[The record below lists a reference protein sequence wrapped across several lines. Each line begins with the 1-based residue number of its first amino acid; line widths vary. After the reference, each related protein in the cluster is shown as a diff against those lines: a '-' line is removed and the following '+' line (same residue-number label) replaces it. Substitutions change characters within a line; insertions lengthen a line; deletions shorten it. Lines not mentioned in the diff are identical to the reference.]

1 MSVRTFL
8 VLAAGIA
15 LFSTQNALAATDLI
29 WDNQRGFLP
38 TTGCSITAKDST
50 VFRVSQ
56 RSGSGSGSKAY
67 ENLRQH
73 DGTIRSY
80 LLDGSVVKL
89 IPSASKP
96 EYQAVEVVGVSPN
109 PRAKNPKGLSKR
121 LDRGYLHEKSLLSPT
136 DFVFEILDEA
146 PAAYIGESRAK
157 LPGSFWQVSM
167 QGQQLLYA
175 VCRDGQ
181 TERDYLMFDV
191 FIVERKEPLARVGVY
206 FDETNIFRSIR
217 TYDPDEAEAKIDALL
232 KSMDLRGGGQDVS
245 NIPVP
250 TPAPPREGEVKTRED
265 DETRLSQEEI
275 DINEE
280 TGETGEDDD
289 ENALH
294 PDAGKP
300 TELPPVQ
307 VGDSSYVTCFDDGS
321 LQVRDATLNKV
332 LFTVGRH
339 ETVKFVQAWTQ
350 VNKVRRVN
358 GRDVKYVEVQFP
370 DRSGQPTGWVA
381 ESFVLGRTLCP
392 SYQAQTGTKQTI
404 VCTDSGSVR
413 VRGQDLKTVMFSA
426 TQFEAV
432 SLWTGSNG
440 SAKPVQIDGK
450 TYELIPVVFP
460 ERRNATGWIPREF
473 VKEKAQCEPFNK
485 APADVRAQQAT
496 GINSGTCCV
505 FPTIKRPTHSYLS
518 GMRRFRAGRSKG
530 RRLHAACDLYRVHGE
545 AAVAVAPGKV
555 IRNKYYF
562 YQGTYALEVK
572 HTGGF
577 VVRYGEI
584 TGKSVSGVSGGKP
597 IKAGQTIGYIGTVN
611 SGCCRP
617 MLHFEMY
624 SGKKSGALS
633 VRGNSFQRRSDLVDP
648 TRDLRKWEQAKFGA
662 SY

>member
-15 LFSTQNALAATDLI
+15 LLATQNASAATDLL
-29 WDNQRGFLP
+29 WDNERGFRP
-38 TTGCSITAKDST
+38 TTGCTITAKDST

-56 RSGSGSGSKAY
+56 RSGSGTGTKAY
-67 ENLRQH
+67 ENLRHH
-73 DGTIRSY
+73 DGSVRSY
-80 LLDGSVVKL
+80 LLDGSLVKL
-89 IPSASKP
+89 VPSGAKA
-96 EYQAVEVVGVSPN
+96 EYKAIEVVGVSPN
-109 PRAKNPKGLSKR
+109 PRAKNPQGLSKR
-121 LDRGYLHEKSLLSPT
+121 TDRGYLHEKSLLNPA
-136 DFVFEILDEA
+136 DFVFEILADA
-146 PAAYIGESRAK
+146 PATHIGESRAK
-157 LPGSFWQVSM
+157 LVGSFWQVSM
-167 QGQQLLYA
+167 QGQQFLYA

-206 FDETNIFRSIR
+206 FDETKILRSIR
-217 TYDPDEAEAKIDALL
+217 TYDPDEAEAKIEALL
-232 KSMDLRGGGQDVS
+232 KSMDLRGGGDVS
-245 NIPVP
+245 NVPVP
-250 TPAPPREGEVKTRED
+250 TPAPAREGEVKSREA
-265 DETRLSQEEI
+265 EEALLSQEEI
-275 DINEE
+275 EINEE
-280 TGETGEDDD
+280 TGESDEDD
-289 ENALH
+289 ENQVH

-300 TELPPVQ
+300 SELPPVQ

-332 LFTVGRH
+332 LFTVERH

-381 ESFVLGRTLCP
+381 ESYVLGRTLCP
-392 SYQAQTGTKQTI
+392 SYQALTGSKQNI
-404 VCTDSGSVR
+404 VCTNSGSVR
-413 VRGQDLKTVMFSA
+413 VRGQDLKTVMFNA
-426 TQFEAV
+426 NRFEAV

-440 SAKPVQIDGK
+440 SAKTVTIEGK
-450 TYELIPVVFP
+450 SVELIPVVFP
-460 ERRNATGWIPREF
+460 ERRNATGWMPREY

-485 APADVRAQQAT
+485 APAEARAQQT
-496 GINSGTCCV
+496 TSLNSGTCCV
-505 FPTIKRPTHSYLS
+505 FPTIKRPTHSYLN
-518 GMRRFRAGRSKG
+518 GARRFRAGRSKG

-545 AAVAVAPGKV
+545 AAVAVAPGTV
-555 IRNKYYF
+555 IRNKYRF

-572 HTGGF
+572 HAGGF

-584 TGKSVSGVSGGKP
+584 TGKTVSGVSGGKP
-597 IKAGQTIGYIGTVN
+597 VKAGQTIGYIGTVN